1 MSAPLLVLVG
11 PPGSGKTTV
20 GGLLAARLGV
30 TFRDTDADIVAASGK
45 SISDIF
51 MDDGEPHFRI
61 LEYDAVRRALDEHVG
76 VVSLGGGSVLNDR
89 VRAALAGHRVA
100 RLTVSLS
107 DAASRVGLGT
117 TRPVLALNPRA
128 MLKHL
133 MQQREPL
140 YAEVAGVSVD
150 TSGRRPDDIV
160 DELVG
165 LIRHDAS

>member
-1 MSAPLLVLVG
+1 MTAPLLVLVG

-51 MDDGEPHFRI
+51 MDDGEPHFRA
-61 LEYDAVRRALDEHVG
+61 LEHEAVRRALDEHVG

-89 VRAALAGHRVA
+89 VRAALAGHLVA

-133 MQQREPL
+133 MEQREPL
-140 YAEVAGVSVD
+140 YAEVAGISVD
-150 TSGRRPDDIV
+150 TSGRSPDDIA

-165 LIRHDAS
+165 LIRRDAS